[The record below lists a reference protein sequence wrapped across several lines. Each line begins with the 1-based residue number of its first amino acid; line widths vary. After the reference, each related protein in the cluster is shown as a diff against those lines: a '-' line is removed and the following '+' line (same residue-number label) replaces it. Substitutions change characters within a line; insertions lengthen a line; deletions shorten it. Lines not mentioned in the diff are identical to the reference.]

1 MPRPLAIATMHLPS
15 GAGHD
20 AGDVARCGIP
30 TAMIFVRNANGSHN
44 PDEKMEIPDF
54 LDGVWIL
61 ASALAR

>member
-1 MPRPLAIATMHLPS
+1 
-15 GAGHD
+15 
-20 AGDVARCGIP
+20 
-30 TAMIFVRNANGSHN
+30 MIFVRNANGSHN